1 MTSRIYKSKMK
12 VHTHTSAH
20 THKHTI
26 RNIVFKFKN
35 LEENMRILEP
45 QEEIN
50 VNP

>member
-1 MTSRIYKSKMK
+1 MTNRIYKSKMK
-12 VHTHTSAH
+12 VHTHASSH

-35 LEENMRILEP
+35 LKENMRILEP
-45 QEEIN
+45 PEEKN